1 MARLAVRNAD
11 TIRVDAFDTEPGSGG
26 PIALPEL
33 GPGWCW
39 IGIAGCP
46 PRSVRLSL
54 EDQAVSLALDHAK
67 DRPSCLAAAEEPFRP
82 TLDFTALDTATD
94 TIECC
99 VATLPEILA
108 HLLDAAGDSLDMGLA
123 ISDLLERA
131 IAGLAF
137 DFAVLDA
144 FAPAVG
150 FDILRGCILVTRHL
164 SKFSAE
170 VALIEQA
177 TTINPSASLTWLLS
191 LARANAQDYDGARI
205 AARAAIAADP
215 AIAGKKVD
223 RHLAELDAHGRV
235 MEELHSGETKRRSRG
250 SARIAYCAH
259 NALPYEAK
267 GYAMRSH
274 GLAKALVN
282 AGRDIIVIARPGFPS
297 DGAQQLSPS
306 GLEIVDGLPY
316 LFENGFGRHGRA
328 YGYIAEA
335 ADYFERVFAAREIG
349 IVQAASNFWTGLP
362 AGIAARR
369 LGLPFIYEVRSFW
382 DITREAREPGFR
394 ETPQARRDNA
404 LEAETLAL
412 ADRVLT
418 LNGAMRDQIV
428 DMGVPADRVAIVA
441 NSVDP
446 AAFAPAPRPD
456 TLARRY
462 GIGMADIVIGYAGA
476 ILAYEGLDLLIE
488 AARPL
493 LAERD
498 DVKLLIVGAQ
508 PSLQEDPA
516 SIEARLARQIEAAG
530 LEGRAILA
538 GRAQPDEMAAHY
550 ALFDI
555 CAYPRR
561 ALEVCELV
569 SPLKPLEALAAGKA
583 VVLSGVGGMR
593 DMVADGETGL
603 VHPPGDVPALRAALT
618 RLAEDPALRAQL
630 GEAARAYV
638 ADRRSWQ
645 AAAQGLQQL
654 YDELA

>member
-11 TIRVDAFDTEPGSGG
+11 TIRVDAFDTGHG
-26 PIALPEL
+26 PIELPEL

-54 EDQAVSLALDHAK
+54 EGEAVALALENAK
-67 DRPSCLAAAEEPFRP
+67 NRPSCLAATEEPFRP
-82 TLDFTALDTATD
+82 TLDFTALDAD
-94 TIECC
+94 ADIIECC

-108 HLLDAAGDSLDMGLA
+108 HLLDAAGESLDMGRA

-131 IAGLAF
+131 IAGSAF
-137 DFAVLDA
+137 DFSVLDA

-164 SKFSAE
+164 SKFTAE

-177 TTINPSASLTWLLS
+177 LTIKPSENLTWLLS
-191 LARANAQDYDGARI
+191 LALANAQDYGGSRI

-215 AIAGKKVD
+215 TIAGEKVD
-223 RHLAELDAHGRV
+223 RHLAELDAHDRIT
-235 MEELHSGETKRRSRG
+235 EELRGNGAAHSDQLSD
-250 SARIAYCAH
+250 RIAYCAH

-274 GLAKALVN
+274 GLAKALAN
-282 AGRDIIVIARPGFPS
+282 AGCDITIVARPGFPS
-297 DGAQQLSPS
+297 DGRVDLAPS
-306 GLEIVDGLPY
+306 GPETVDGLPY

-328 YGYIAEA
+328 HGYIAEA
-335 ADYFERVFAAREIG
+335 ADYFERVFAERDIG

-369 LGLPFIYEVRSFW
+369 LGLPFVYEVRSFW

-394 ETPQARRDNA
+394 ATPQARRDNA
-404 LEAETLAL
+404 LETETLTL
-412 ADRVLT
+412 ADRIVT
-418 LNGAMRDQIV
+418 LNVAMRDRIV
-428 DMGVPADRVAIVA
+428 EMGVPADRIAIVA

-446 AAFAPAPRPD
+446 AAFAPVPRPD
-456 TLARRY
+456 ALAKHY
-462 GIGMADIVIGYAGA
+462 GIGESDVVIGYAGA

-498 DVKLLIVGAQ
+498 NIKLLIVGAR
-508 PSLQEDPA
+508 PSLRADSG
-516 SIEARLARQIEAAG
+516 SIEAQLAQQIETAG
-530 LEGRAILA
+530 LTGRAILA
-538 GRAQPDEMAAHY
+538 DRAQPDEMAAHY

-603 VHPPGDVPALRAALT
+603 IHPPGDVPALRDALA
-618 RLAEDPALRAQL
+618 RLAGDTGLRAQL
-630 GEAARAYV
+630 GDAARIYV
-638 ADRRSWQ
+638 ADHRTWE
-645 AAAQGLQQL
+645 AAAQGLQKL
-654 YDELA
+654 YDELI